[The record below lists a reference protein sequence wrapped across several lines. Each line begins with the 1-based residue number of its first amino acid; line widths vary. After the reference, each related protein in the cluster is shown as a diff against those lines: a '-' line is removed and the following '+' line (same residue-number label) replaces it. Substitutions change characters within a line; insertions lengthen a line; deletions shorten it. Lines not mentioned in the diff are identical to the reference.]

1 VTHVVHA
8 LELVAPVK
16 VENVPA
22 GHAMH
27 SLPDKYRPGVQMI
40 LTHIPCALAPTVLV
54 VLPTAQGMHTLAFV
68 APTTLEYTP
77 VGQSIHAEFP
87 VTFLNFPATQVVQA
101 PPSGPLYPALHL
113 QELIP
118 ELILGASLFVGHVPH
133 VGTK

>member
-1 VTHVVHA
+1 VHA

-40 LTHIPCALAPTVLV
+40 LTHMLSALAPTVLD
-54 VLPTAQGMHTLAFV
+54 VLPTAQRMHTLAFV
-68 APTTLEYTP
+68 AATMPEYEP
-77 VGQSIHAEFP
+77 LWQSIHAEFP
-87 VTFLNFPATQVVQA
+87 VIFLNFPATQVVQT

-113 QELIP
+113 QELIS
-118 ELILGASLFVGHVPH
+118 ELRLGALLFVGHVPH
-133 VGTK
+133 VGTYKLG